1 MHKQF
6 LQQNCLI
13 KYGQSHNYNLFP
25 YFYIFWKQSY
35 VIKTHN
41 YNLGQNQFPGRQL
54 SKNTQDG
61 GILGAQSGHLDGAKL
76 EKWNFPPRGQKLT
89 LTPL

>member
-6 LQQNCLI
+6 LQQNCLL

-35 VIKTHN
+35 IIKTHN

-54 SKNTQDG
+54 RTDK
-61 GILGAQSGHLDGAKL
+61 AKL
-76 EKWNFPPRGQKLT
+76 PPSSMLQRAMHARRINEHLF
-89 LTPL
+89 